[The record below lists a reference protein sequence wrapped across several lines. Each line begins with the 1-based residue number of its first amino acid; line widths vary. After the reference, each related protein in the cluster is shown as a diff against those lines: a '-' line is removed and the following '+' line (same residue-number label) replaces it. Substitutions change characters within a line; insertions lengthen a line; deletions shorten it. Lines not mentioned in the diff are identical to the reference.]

1 MIDFESLPYAKWLE
15 EANLA
20 LVETNPDSIYF
31 GLIKGGEVYSSYYNV
46 GDSERALILQEML
59 LFSIVERTEDR
70 IKDLVKEMYDD
81 DQKEMSDDDQEER
94 EDEECE
100 DM

>member
-31 GLIKGGEVYSSYYNV
+31 GLIKDGEVMSSYYNV
-46 GDSERALILQEML
+46 GDQERALILQEML

-70 IKDLVKEMYDD
+70 MRDLIKEMHDD
-81 DQKEMSDDDQEER
+81 DQKEEEKDD
-94 EDEECE
+94 DEECE

>member
-1 MIDFESLPYAKWLE
+1 MIDYTSLPYAKWLE

-20 LVETNPDSIYF
+20 LVEANPDSIYF
-31 GLIKGGEVYSSYYNV
+31 GLIKDGEVMSSYYNV
-46 GDSERALILQEML
+46 GDQERALILQEML

-70 IKDLVKEMYDD
+70 MRDLIKEMHDD
-81 DQKEMSDDDQEER
+81 DQKEKDD
-94 EDEECE
+94 DEECE

>member
-31 GLIKGGEVYSSYYNV
+31 GLIKDGEVMSSYYNV
-46 GDSERALILQEML
+46 GDQERALILQEML

-70 IKDLVKEMYDD
+70 MRDLIKEMHDD
-81 DQKEMSDDDQEER
+81 DQKEKDD
-94 EDEECE
+94 DEECE